1 MPTWAENTYSAL
13 WTRQFAFEKR
23 IMLVHNDATGDGTI
37 GVFDR
42 FATRPNWWIY
52 YPPPAEDSGSLTAP
66 IRHRYGLDNSLSK
79 SA

>member
-42 FATRPNWWIY
+42 FATRPELVDLLPTASGGQRIIDRS
-52 YPPPAEDSGSLTAP
+52 DSASLWA
-66 IRHRYGLDNSLSK
+66 R
-79 SA
+79 